1 MSILIGVS
9 KGLLVGIANVL
20 PGAHSLN
27 CKKYQAE
34 GELAQ
39 ADGQLLTAEVGHQ
52 SSLDLQELCQLRFVR
67 RPKSTP
73 HTIRRNGL
81 LVRKRIDA
89 I

>member
-1 MSILIGVS
+1 MSILIGIS
-9 KGLLVGIANVL
+9 KGLLVGMANVL
-20 PGAHSLN
+20 PGVHSLN
-27 CKKYQAE
+27 CKKHRAE

-52 SSLDLQELCQLRFVR
+52 SSLDLQGPYQPRFVM

-81 LVRKRIDA
+81 LFRKRIDA